1 MNILNKITKNY
12 LKLNKKRTIVTII
25 GIIIS
30 GAMLSAITTLSG
42 SFQNFMINAQK
53 EENGNWQAIFQ
64 NVDYEDLKYI
74 ELNNKFETTV
84 KSVKL
89 YMGEN
94 KYSNEEYIRIEGYE
108 PDTIKTLGER
118 IIAGRMPENSNEIAL
133 SSSFFDD
140 KENTPQIGDTIT
152 FPVGTIEETENLKF
166 TQTGTK
172 TYYLCGMIQRPKFEK
187 SEDYYTAGITILDK
201 NEIKDNTTFNVG
213 VISKNVKNLYKD
225 TEKIADDIGLY
236 TDIEEQY
243 FEDGSY
249 YEAQRKYNIIY
260 NTGVLMYM
268 GVSDDAGFQAMMY
281 SVCGILIAVIMVGS
295 VLVIYNS
302 FAISVSE
309 RKKQFGMLSSIGATK
324 KQIKKS
330 VLYEG
335 VVLGIIGIPLGIVSG
350 ILGIGITLQIVN
362 NLLKPIFGE
371 VYQNLNLEI
380 VISWPAIFIAAIL
393 MAITI
398 YMSVIIPAR
407 RASRITPIEAI
418 RQVGDIKVKP
428 KKLKTP
434 KFIRRIFGIEGE
446 IALKNLKRSKKR
458 YRTTV
463 ISLIISIVLY
473 ISVSGFVGYMFSGF
487 NTLYLTSDYDA
498 SVRFSSQNENK
509 ETKQE
514 VINKI
519 LNMEDM
525 ERCSYI
531 KSYYTNIHI
540 PEEKVRD
547 NIKELVSNR
556 DNYLYNTYDVDQK
569 EYNFSAEIIS
579 LNDEEFKKYLN
590 EIGIQNLED
599 NQVII
604 MDYANLLMSYHLETN
619 ITNYKT
625 GEKLPITITEYDE
638 GKEITEKHL
647 NLEIAKVTSKAP
659 LGFSHNYDLRLICI
673 VNEET
678 FSENISSDY
687 ISEEIRIKSNKLESI
702 DKQIDE
708 IIAETQNLNINY
720 YNVAKEFEAQKNLKL
735 VIQIF
740 LYGFIVL
747 ISAIGVSN
755 IFNTISTNI
764 NLRRR
769 EFANLKSIG
778 MTDKQ
783 FKRMLDLECIFYG
796 TKALLY
802 GLPIGIFICY
812 LMNRGFANVVEFIF
826 TLPLTEILIAIIA
839 VYGIVFA
846 TMIYSSRKVKKEN
859 IIDVLR
865 DENI

>member
-1 MNILNKITKNY
+1 MNILNKITKSY

-30 GAMLSAITTLSG
+30 GAMLSAITTLAA
-42 SFQNFMINAQK
+42 SFQNFMINVEK
-53 EENGNWQAIFQ
+53 ESNGSWEAIFQ
-64 NVDYEDLKYI
+64 NVAYEDLKYI
-74 ELNNKFETTV
+74 ELNNKFEVTV
-84 KSVKL
+84 KTAKL
-89 YMGEN
+89 YMGQN

-108 PDTIKTLGER
+108 PEAINLLGENV
-118 IIAGRMPENSNEIAL
+118 IIGRMPENSNEIAL
-133 SSSFFDD
+133 SSSFFDN

-152 FPVGTIEETENLKF
+152 FPIGTVEETVGELKF
-166 TQTGTK
+166 IQTGTK
-172 TYYLCGMIQRPKFEK
+172 TYTICGMIQRPKIEK
-187 SEDYYTAGITILDK
+187 PEDYYTSGITILDK
-201 NEIKDNTTFNVG
+201 KEINADTVFRVG
-213 VISKNVKNLYKD
+213 VISKNVRNLYED
-225 TEKIADDIGLY
+225 TEKIADKIGLY
-236 TDIEEQY
+236 TDIEEQH

-249 YEAQRKYNIIY
+249 YQKQRKYHIDY
-260 NTGVLMYM
+260 NTSVLMYM
-268 GVSDDAGFQAMMY
+268 GVSDDFEFQSMMY
-281 SVCGILIAVIMVGS
+281 TVCGILIIVIIIGS

-335 VVLGIIGIPLGIVSG
+335 VALGSIGIPLGVVSG

-362 NLLKPIFGE
+362 NLLKP
-371 VYQNLNLEI
+371 LLEEGFKNIKLELI
-380 VISWPAIFIAAIL
+380 VSWQAIL
-393 MAITI
+393 IAVVLVDFTI
-398 YMSVIIPAR
+398 YMSVIIPAK
-407 RASRITPIEAI
+407 RASKITPIEAI
-418 RQVGDIKVKP
+418 RQVDDIKIKP
-428 KKLKTP
+428 RKLKIP
-434 KFIRRIFGIEGE
+434 KLIKKIFGIEGE

-487 NTLYLTSDYDA
+487 NTLYLTTNYDA
-498 SVRFSSQNENK
+498 SIRFATQNVNEQ
-509 ETKQE
+509 TKQE
-514 VINKI
+514 VIKKI
-519 LNMEDM
+519 LNMQDM
-525 ERCSYI
+525 ERCVYI
-531 KSYYTNIHI
+531 KKYYTNVNI
-540 PEEKVRD
+540 PEEKVKQNVKD
-547 NIKELVSNR
+547 LISNR
-556 DNYLYNTYDVDQK
+556 DNYLYEAYHAEEK
-569 EYNFSAEIIS
+569 EYNFSAQILS
-579 LNDEEFKKYLN
+579 LNEEEFERYTKDVGVKK
-590 EIGIQNLED
+590 LEN

-604 MDYANLLMSYHLETN
+604 MDYANLLMSYQLETN
-619 ITNYKT
+619 ITNYKP
-625 GEKLPITITEYDE
+625 GEKLPITIVENNE
-638 GKEITEKHL
+638 EKQEELEIT
-647 NLEIAKVTSKAP
+647 KVTSKAP
-659 LGFSHNYDLRLICI
+659 LGYEYNDNLTLLCI
-673 VNEET
+673 VNDVT
-678 FSENISSDY
+678 FEKMIPNNY
-687 ISEEIRIKSNKLESI
+687 IDEQILIKANNLKSV
-702 DKQIDE
+702 DKQVNE
-708 IIAETQNLNINY
+708 IIEEAQNLHIDY
-720 YNVAKEFEAQKNLKL
+720 YNVAKELEAEKNLKL

-802 GLPIGIFICY
+802 GLPIGILICY
-812 LMNRGFANVVEFIF
+812 LMNKGFANAIEFIF
-826 TLPLTEILIAIIA
+826 ALPLKEILIAIVV
-839 VYGIVFA
+839 VYVIVFV